1 MQFKTLKNSDIQ
13 ISPMGFGAWAVGGE
27 WIFDKGQAGWGKVD
41 DDESIR
47 AIHAALDAGITL
59 IDTAANYGTG
69 HSEEIVGQAIKG
81 RRDQVVI
88 ATKFGFDVDEA
99 NKRVAYYQNP
109 DDTIHNLTSECERSL
124 NHLGTDVIDI
134 YQFHMWDY
142 PPERVPDLLDGLE
155 KLVAQGKIRSYGWST
170 DNVELAKQFAAGEHC
185 AVIQQAANVLDPA
198 KAMFALTAENGLI
211 SLVRSPLA
219 MGFLSDK
226 YGKDASFVSTDVR
239 SHAFSSS
246 DISEI
251 VVKRDKIREIL
262 TSNGRSVVQGA
273 LAWLWAVGEQ
283 VVPIPG
289 IRTEAQAVE
298 NAAATAFGPLTPE
311 QMAEIEQLL
320 GREETIPV

>member
-1 MQFKTLKNSDIQ
+1 MQQKTLRNSNIQ

-27 WIFDKGQAGWGKVD
+27 WIFDKNQAGWGQVD
-41 DDESIR
+41 DAASIR
-47 AIHAALDAGITL
+47 AIHAALDAGISL

-69 HSEEIVGQAIKG
+69 HSEEIVGKAIKG

-109 DDTIHNLTSECERSL
+109 DDTLNNLAFECERSL
-124 NHLGTDVIDI
+124 KHLGSDIIDI
-134 YQFHMWDY
+134 YQFHMWEY
-142 PPERVPDLLDGLE
+142 PPERVPELLAGLE

-170 DNVELAKQFAAGEHC
+170 DNVDMAKLFAAGEHC
-185 AVIQQAANVLDPA
+185 TVIQQAANVLDPA
-198 KAMFALTAENGLI
+198 RALFALTAETGLV
-211 SLVRSPLA
+211 SLVRSPLV

-226 YGKDASFVSTDVR
+226 YGKDASFVDTDVR
-239 SHAFSSS
+239 SHAFSND

-251 VVKRDKIREIL
+251 VAKRDKIREIL

-273 LAWLWAVGEQ
+273 LAWLWATGDQ

-289 IRTEAQAVE
+289 IRTEAQAIE
-298 NAAATAFGPLTPE
+298 NAAAMEFGPLTTE
-311 QMAEIEQLL
+311 QMVEIEQLL
-320 GREETIPV
+320 GR

>member
-1 MQFKTLKNSDIQ
+1 MQQKTLRNSNIQ

-27 WIFDKGQAGWGKVD
+27 WIFDKNQAGWGQVD
-41 DDESIR
+41 DAESIR
-47 AIHAALDAGITL
+47 AIHAALDAGISL

-69 HSEEIVGQAIKG
+69 HSEEIVRKAIKG

-109 DDTIHNLTSECERSL
+109 DDTLNNLAFECERSL
-124 NHLGTDVIDI
+124 KHLGSDIIDI
-134 YQFHMWDY
+134 YQFHMWEY
-142 PPERVPDLLDGLE
+142 PPERVPELLAGLE

-170 DNVELAKQFAAGEHC
+170 DNVDMAKLFAAGEHC
-185 AVIQQAANVLDPA
+185 TVIQQAANVLDPA
-198 KAMFALTAENGLI
+198 RALFALTAETGLV
-211 SLVRSPLA
+211 SLVRSPLV

-226 YGKDASFVSTDVR
+226 YGKDASFVDTDVR
-239 SHAFSSS
+239 SHAFSND

-251 VVKRDKIREIL
+251 VAKRDKIREIL

-273 LAWLWAVGEQ
+273 LAWLWATGDQ

-289 IRTEAQAVE
+289 IRTEAQAIE
-298 NAAATAFGPLTPE
+298 NAAAMEFGPLTTE
-311 QMAEIEQLL
+311 QMVEIEQLL
-320 GREETIPV
+320 GR

>member
-1 MQFKTLKNSDIQ
+1 MQQKTLRNSNIQ

-27 WIFDKGQAGWGKVD
+27 WIFDKNQAGWGQVD
-41 DDESIR
+41 DAESIR
-47 AIHAALDAGITL
+47 AIHAALDAGISL

-69 HSEEIVGQAIKG
+69 HSEEIVGKAIKG

-109 DDTIHNLTSECERSL
+109 DDTLNNLAFECERSL
-124 NHLGTDVIDI
+124 KHLGSDIIDI
-134 YQFHMWDY
+134 YQFHMWEY
-142 PPERVPDLLDGLE
+142 PPERVPELLAGLE

-170 DNVELAKQFAAGEHC
+170 DNVDMAKLFAAGEHC
-185 AVIQQAANVLDPA
+185 TVIQQAANVLDPA
-198 KAMFALTAENGLI
+198 RALFALTAETGLV
-211 SLVRSPLA
+211 SLVRSPLV

-226 YGKDASFVSTDVR
+226 YGKDASFVDTDVR
-239 SHAFSSS
+239 SHAFSND

-251 VVKRDKIREIL
+251 VAKRDKIREIL

-273 LAWLWAVGEQ
+273 LAWLWATGDQ

-289 IRTEAQAVE
+289 IRTEAQAIE
-298 NAAATAFGPLTPE
+298 NAAAMEFGPLTTE
-311 QMAEIEQLL
+311 QMVEIEQLL
-320 GREETIPV
+320 GR